1 MFSFE
6 ERISISIFFKYK
18 SLEIVMAIGQIE
30 SVIGIINRKSVF
42 FPENILS
49 HMILFFGKL
58 TSYMSNCYFA
68 NLNLLESKKRK
79 TRINKSFR

>member
-18 SLEIVMAIGQIE
+18 SLEIVMAIDQIE
-30 SVIGIINRKSVF
+30 SIIGIINRKSVF
-42 FPENILS
+42 FPENVLS
-49 HMILFFGKL
+49 HMILFFRKL